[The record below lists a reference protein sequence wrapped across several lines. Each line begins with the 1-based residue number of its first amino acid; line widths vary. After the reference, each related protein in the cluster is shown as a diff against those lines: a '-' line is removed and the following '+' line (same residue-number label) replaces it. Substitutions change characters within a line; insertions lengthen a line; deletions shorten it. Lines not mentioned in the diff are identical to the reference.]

1 MGTKR
6 LDKISDYARH
16 GFNLRIVCRGCG
28 RASVID
34 ARALTAKCAEASLS
48 LNMDAV
54 QRRLKCQAC
63 HSRDVELGPVD
74 RADTVELGVS
84 QQMNQSGVATATD

>member
-34 ARALTAKCAEASLS
+34 ARALSAQCVDGSHS
-48 LNMDAV
+48 RNMGAIE
-54 QRRLKCQAC
+54 RRLRCEAC
-63 HSRDVELGPVD
+63 GRREVVYGPVE
-74 RADTVELGVS
+74 RA
-84 QQMNQSGVATATD
+84 